1 MLLRVSST
9 EHNGLLMFKHKSSHV
24 TASCRQY
31 GRGFTVLEL
40 LVVILILGVLATM
53 AIMYLLGYREKGYV
67 ARLSS
72 DLTAA
77 YDASI
82 QYYADNPSGP
92 VTIDIIKAYGYRP
105 SADVALSVVDG
116 TAEGLTIT
124 GVHPGVTGVYQ
135 VDESGYV
142 TKQ

>member
-1 MLLRVSST
+1 MSSY
-9 EHNGLLMFKHKSSHV
+9 M
-24 TASCRQY
+24 APSCRRH

-40 LVVILILGVLATM
+40 LVVIMIIGILATM
-53 AIMYLLGYREKGYV
+53 AVMYLLGYREKGYV

-72 DLTAA
+72 DLGAA

-82 QYYADNPSGP
+82 QYYADNPGGS
-92 VTIDIIKAYGYRP
+92 VTMDIIKAYGYRP
-105 SADVALSVVDG
+105 SADVTLTVVDG
-116 TAEGLTIT
+116 SAEGLTIT